1 MKTRISI
8 LSVVCLISCFV
19 IAGLPTLANADYDY
33 YGDRLSREHR
43 IASDVDEW
51 IERGE
56 CDNYR
61 QPQI

>member
-1 MKTRISI
+1 MKAQISI
-8 LSVVCLISCFV
+8 LSIVGLISCFV
-19 IAGLPTLANADYDY
+19 IAGLSTPVNADYDY

-56 CDNYR
+56 CDNHR
-61 QPQI
+61 KSTL